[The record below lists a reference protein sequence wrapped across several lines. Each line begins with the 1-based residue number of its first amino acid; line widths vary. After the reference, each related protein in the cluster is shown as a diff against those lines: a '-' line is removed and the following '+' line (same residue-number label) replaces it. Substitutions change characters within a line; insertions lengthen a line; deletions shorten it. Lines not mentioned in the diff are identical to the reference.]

1 MKKTAVFFLFLLL
14 IFNLSEAQVKYK
26 TIQSLKLGEERQ
38 IKVQVPR
45 GYNTDEDKTYPV
57 FVVLDG
63 DYMFEAV
70 AGNVDYY
77 SYWED
82 MPESIV
88 VGVNQIDKRY
98 DDCIYSEQNSLP
110 IETGAAFFEFIGMEL
125 LPYIERTYRAGNF
138 RVAIGHGETANFIN
152 YYLLKPKPLFQAYI
166 SISPELAPN
175 MIDYL
180 PESISKVQSKTF
192 YYLANTNNDSK
203 SVKQMTD
210 ALNTDIS
217 TIENENLVY
226 DFDSF
231 DGPSHYAVPTHAIP
245 SAIGNI
251 FQVFQPISKKEYK
264 DVILELEISP
274 VLYLQEKYQSISDL
288 FGIEK
293 KILLNDFKA
302 ISAAI
307 EKNELFEYYEELGKM
322 ARKAYPET
330 LLGTY
335 YIARFFEETGEP
347 KKAMRTYQS
356 AYTLEEIAG
365 LTKDLMLE
373 KAELIKEDFGY

>member
-1 MKKTAVFFLFLLL
+1 MKHLVPFLLL
-14 IFNLSEAQVKYK
+14 LITIHFTEAQVKYE
-26 TIQSLKLGEERQ
+26 TIESTKIGEERQ
-38 IKVQVPR
+38 LKIQLPR
-45 GYNTDEDKTYPV
+45 GYNSNEDKSYPL
-57 FVVLDG
+57 FIVLDG

-82 MPESIV
+82 MPEAIV
-88 VGVNQIDKRY
+88 VGINQIDKRF
-98 DDCIYSEQNSLP
+98 DDCMYSEQNSLP

-125 LPYIERTYRAGNF
+125 IPYIEKTYRTGNF
-138 RVAIGHGETANFIN
+138 KVAVGHGETANFIN
-152 YYLLKPKPLFQAYI
+152 YYLLKPKPLFQGYI
-166 SISPELAPN
+166 SVSPELAPD

-180 PESISKVQSKTF
+180 PEALSNIESKIF
-192 YYLANTNNDSK
+192 YYLANTTNDGA
-203 SVKQMTD
+203 SVKKMTSV
-210 ALNTDIS
+210 LNTDIS
-217 TIENENLVY
+217 ALENENLVF

-231 DGPSHYAVPTHAIP
+231 DGPSHYSVPTHAIP
-245 SAIGNI
+245 NAIESI

-264 DVILELEISP
+264 ETILELEMSP
-274 VLYLQEKYQSISDL
+274 VLYLQEKYQAISNL

-293 KILLNDFKA
+293 KVLINDFKA
-302 ISAAI
+302 ISTAI
-307 EKNELFEYYEELGKM
+307 EKNELYEYYEELGKM

-330 LLGTY
+330 MLGTY
-335 YIARFFEETGEP
+335 YIARFYEETGDP

-365 LTKDLMLE
+365 LSKDLMLE

>member
-1 MKKTAVFFLFLLL
+1 MKKTLIFFL
-14 IFNLSEAQVKYK
+14 ILSLVFKISDAQVKYE
-26 TIQSLKLGEERQ
+26 TIQSSKLGEDRE
-38 IKVQVPR
+38 IKIQLPR
-45 GYNTDEDKTYPV
+45 GYNNNDATYPIIL
-57 FVVLDG
+57 VLDG
-63 DYMFEAV
+63 DYLFEAV

-82 MPESIV
+82 MPRSIV
-88 VGVNQIDKRY
+88 VGVNQIDKRF
-98 DDCIYSEQNSLP
+98 DDCLYSEQNSLP
-110 IETGAAFFEFIGMEL
+110 VETGAAFFEFLGLELMPYMEKN
-125 LPYIERTYRAGNF
+125 YRVGNF
-138 RVAIGHGETANFIN
+138 RVAVGHGETANFIN
-152 YYLLKPKPLFQAYI
+152 YYLLKPQPLFQAYI
-166 SISPELAPN
+166 AISPELAPN

-180 PESISKVQSKTF
+180 PEVLGKVQSKLF

-203 SVKQMTD
+203 SILEMTG
-210 ALNTDIS
+210 ALNTDLKA
-217 TIENENLVY
+217 IENENLVY
-226 DFDSF
+226 KFDNF
-231 DGPSHYAVPTHAIP
+231 EGTSHYSVPTHAIP
-245 SAIGNI
+245 NAIENI

-274 VLYLQEKYQSISDL
+274 VLYLQEKYQAISDL
-288 FGIEK
+288 FGIDK
-293 KILLNDFKA
+293 KVLLNDFKA

-335 YIARFFEETGEP
+335 YIARFYEETGEP

-373 KAELIKEDFGY
+373 KADLIKSDFGY

>member
-1 MKKTAVFFLFLLL
+1 MKKTIVFFLLLFLA
-14 IFNLSEAQVKYK
+14 FNTSIAQVKYE
-26 TIQSLKLGEERQ
+26 TIQSSKLGEERQ
-38 IKVQVPR
+38 IKIQLPR
-45 GYNTDEDKTYPV
+45 GYNADSDKTYPI
-57 FVVLDG
+57 FIVLDG

-70 AGNVDYY
+70 AGNVDYH

-88 VGVNQIDKRY
+88 VGINQLDKRF
-98 DDCIYSEQNSLP
+98 DDCMYSEQNSLP

-125 LPYIERTYRAGNF
+125 VPYIENTYRAGNF
-138 RVAIGHGETANFIN
+138 RVAVGHGETANFIN
-152 YYLLKPKPLFQAYI
+152 YYVLKPQPLFQAYI

-180 PESISKVQSKTF
+180 PEVLSKIQSKIF
-192 YYLANTNNDSK
+192 YYLANTNNDVK
-203 SVKQMTD
+203 SIKRMTEV
-210 ALNTDIS
+210 LNTDINA
-217 TIENENLVY
+217 IDNKNVVY
-226 DFDSF
+226 NFDSF
-231 DGPSHYAVPTHAIP
+231 DGPSHYSVPTHAIP
-245 SAIGNI
+245 SAIESI

-274 VLYLQEKYQSISDL
+274 VLYLQEKYEAISDL
-288 FGIEK
+288 FGVEK
-293 KILLNDFKA
+293 KVLINDFKA
-302 ISAAI
+302 TSAAI
-307 EKNELFEYYEELGKM
+307 EKNEWYEYYEELGKM

-330 LLGTY
+330 ILGTY
-335 YIARFFEETGEP
+335 YIARFYEETGEP

-373 KAELIKEDFGY
+373 RADLIKEDFGY

>member
-1 MKKTAVFFLFLLL
+1 MKKTIVFFLLLFLA
-14 IFNLSEAQVKYK
+14 FNTSIAQVKYE
-26 TIQSLKLGEERQ
+26 TIQSSKLGEERQ
-38 IKVQVPR
+38 IKIQLPR
-45 GYNTDEDKTYPV
+45 GYNADSDKTYPI
-57 FVVLDG
+57 FIVLDG

-70 AGNVDYY
+70 AGNVDYH

-88 VGVNQIDKRY
+88 VGINQLDKRF
-98 DDCIYSEQNSLP
+98 DDCMYSEQNSLP

-125 LPYIERTYRAGNF
+125 VPYIENTYRAGNF
-138 RVAIGHGETANFIN
+138 RVAVGHGETANFIN
-152 YYLLKPKPLFQAYI
+152 YYVLKPQPLFQAYI

-180 PESISKVQSKTF
+180 PEVLSKIQSKIF
-192 YYLANTNNDSK
+192 YYLANTNNDVK
-203 SVKQMTD
+203 SIKRMTE
-210 ALNTDIS
+210 ALNTDINA
-217 TIENENLVY
+217 IDNKNVVY
-226 DFDSF
+226 NFDSF
-231 DGPSHYAVPTHAIP
+231 DGPSHYSVPTHAIP
-245 SAIGNI
+245 SAIDGI

-274 VLYLQEKYQSISDL
+274 VLYLQEKYEAISDL
-288 FGIEK
+288 FGVEK
-293 KILLNDFKA
+293 KVLINDFKA
-302 ISAAI
+302 TSAAI
-307 EKNELFEYYEELGKM
+307 EKNEWYEYYEELGKM

-330 LLGTY
+330 ILGTY
-335 YIARFFEETGEP
+335 YIARFYEETGEP

-373 KAELIKEDFGY
+373 RADLIKEDFGY

>member
-1 MKKTAVFFLFLLL
+1 MKKTVVFFLFLFLA
-14 IFNLSEAQVKYK
+14 FNTSIAQVKYE
-26 TIQSLKLGEERQ
+26 TIQSSKLGEERQ
-38 IKVQVPR
+38 IKIQLPR
-45 GYNTDEDKTYPV
+45 GYNSDDDKTYPI
-57 FVVLDG
+57 FIVLDG

-88 VGVNQIDKRY
+88 VGINQLDKRF
-98 DDCIYSEQNSLP
+98 DDCMYSEQNSLP
-110 IETGAAFFEFIGMEL
+110 IETGATFFEFIGMEL
-125 LPYIERTYRAGNF
+125 MPYLENTYRAGDF
-138 RVAIGHGETANFIN
+138 RVAVGHGETANFIN
-152 YYLLKPKPLFQAYI
+152 YYLLKPQPLFQAYI
-166 SISPELAPN
+166 SISPDLAPN

-180 PESISKVQSKTF
+180 PEVLGKIQSKTF

-203 SVKQMTD
+203 SIKRMTG

-217 TIENENLVY
+217 AIENENLVY
-226 DFDSF
+226 DFNSF
-231 DGPSHYAVPTHAIP
+231 DGPSHYSVPTHAIP
-245 SAIGNI
+245 SAIESI

-274 VLYLQEKYQSISDL
+274 VLYLQEKYQAISDL

-293 KILLNDFKA
+293 KVLINDFKA

-307 EKNELFEYYEELGKM
+307 EKNEWYEYYEELGKM

-330 LLGTY
+330 MMGTY
-335 YIARFFEETGEP
+335 YIARFYEETGES

-356 AYTLEEIAG
+356 AYTLEEVAG

-373 KAELIKEDFGY
+373 KADLIKEDFGY

>member
-1 MKKTAVFFLFLLL
+1 MKKTIVFFLLLFLA
-14 IFNLSEAQVKYK
+14 FNTSIAQVKYE
-26 TIQSLKLGEERQ
+26 TIQSSKLGEERQ
-38 IKVQVPR
+38 IKIQLPR
-45 GYNTDEDKTYPV
+45 GYNADSDKTYPI
-57 FVVLDG
+57 FIVLDG

-70 AGNVDYY
+70 AGNVDYH

-88 VGVNQIDKRY
+88 VGINQLDKRF
-98 DDCIYSEQNSLP
+98 DDCMYSEQNSLP

-125 LPYIERTYRAGNF
+125 VPYIENTYRAGNF
-138 RVAIGHGETANFIN
+138 RVAVGHGETANFIN
-152 YYLLKPKPLFQAYI
+152 YYVLKPQPLFQAYI

-180 PESISKVQSKTF
+180 PEVLSKIQSKIF
-192 YYLANTNNDSK
+192 YYLANTNNDVK
-203 SVKQMTD
+203 SIKRMTE
-210 ALNTDIS
+210 ALNTDIN
-217 TIENENLVY
+217 TIDNKNVVY
-226 DFDSF
+226 NFDSF
-231 DGPSHYAVPTHAIP
+231 DGPSHYSVPTHAIP
-245 SAIGNI
+245 SAIESI

-274 VLYLQEKYQSISDL
+274 VLYLQEKYEAISDL
-288 FGIEK
+288 FGVEK
-293 KILLNDFKA
+293 KVLINDFKA
-302 ISAAI
+302 TSAAI
-307 EKNELFEYYEELGKM
+307 EKNEWYEYYEELGKM

-330 LLGTY
+330 ILGTY
-335 YIARFFEETGEP
+335 YIARFYEETGEP

-373 KAELIKEDFGY
+373 RADLIKEDFGY

>member
-1 MKKTAVFFLFLLL
+1 MKKTIVFFLLLFLA
-14 IFNLSEAQVKYK
+14 FNTSIAQVKYE
-26 TIQSLKLGEERQ
+26 TIQSSKLGEERQ
-38 IKVQVPR
+38 IKIQLPR
-45 GYNTDEDKTYPV
+45 GYNADSDKTYPI
-57 FVVLDG
+57 FIVLDG

-70 AGNVDYY
+70 AGNVDYH

-88 VGVNQIDKRY
+88 VGINQLDKRF
-98 DDCIYSEQNSLP
+98 DDCMYSEQNSLP

-125 LPYIERTYRAGNF
+125 VPYIENTYRAGNF
-138 RVAIGHGETANFIN
+138 RVAVGHGETANFIN
-152 YYLLKPKPLFQAYI
+152 YYVLKPQPLFQAYI

-180 PESISKVQSKTF
+180 PEVLSKIQSKIF
-192 YYLANTNNDSK
+192 YYLANTNNVK
-203 SVKQMTD
+203 SIKRMTE
-210 ALNTDIS
+210 ALNTDINA
-217 TIENENLVY
+217 IDNKNVVY
-226 DFDSF
+226 NFDSF
-231 DGPSHYAVPTHAIP
+231 DGPSHYSVPTHAIP
-245 SAIGNI
+245 SAIESI

-274 VLYLQEKYQSISDL
+274 VLYLQEKYEAISDL
-288 FGIEK
+288 FGVEK
-293 KILLNDFKA
+293 KVLINDFKA
-302 ISAAI
+302 TSAAI
-307 EKNELFEYYEELGKM
+307 EKNEWYEYYEELGKM

-330 LLGTY
+330 ILGTY
-335 YIARFFEETGEP
+335 YIARFYEETGEP

-373 KAELIKEDFGY
+373 RADLIKEDFGY